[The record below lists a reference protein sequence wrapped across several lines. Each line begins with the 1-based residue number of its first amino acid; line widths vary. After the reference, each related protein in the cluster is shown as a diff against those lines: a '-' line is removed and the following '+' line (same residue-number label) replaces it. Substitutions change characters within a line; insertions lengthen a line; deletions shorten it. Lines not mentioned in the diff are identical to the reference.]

1 MIGKVFEALY
11 LKVFVNILVKNTQ
24 CTVYIE
30 LLSKKNV
37 IQSAEETFDTKS
49 INEKMLA
56 FITSYTN
63 ESPYYYISILDS
75 SSSQGAIPTCTK
87 TKIGQY
93 HDVTSSEHRC
103 YKEKWSYF
111 TSQSDLYTLEK
122 QYKQIGLDFV
132 FSPFVLMANF
142 FQDKIENHLAMFV
155 LIEENYLS
163 LAVFDNSEL
172 LFAKH
177 LDVKN
182 RKDEESVLIY
192 EEETNDLNFDLDE
205 GIDLEDI
212 SAINDMEALD
222 DFGNIEDLDTF
233 EEIDEF
239 SESKDLEE
247 EFYQESTAVPTNVN
261 RNESFNED
269 YQRFLLIQNSVKRFY
284 NEDKYNSKFIE
295 SVYIADGFGISADL
309 KRYLEEEMFLSV
321 YVRKI
326 DLSMQI
332 CEMAKAELKG

>member
-1 MIGKVFEALY
+1 VLGKVFEALY
-11 LKVFVNILVKNTQ
+11 LKVFVNILVKRTG

-37 IQSAEETFDTKS
+37 IRSVEENFDTKF

-56 FITSYTN
+56 FISSYTN
-63 ESPYYYISILDS
+63 ESPYYYISILDT
-75 SSSQGAIPTCTK
+75 SSSQGAIPTCSK
-87 TKIGQY
+87 NKIGQY
-93 HDVTSSEHRC
+93 HDVTSSEYRC

-111 TSQSDLYTLEK
+111 TSQSDLYALEK

-132 FSPFVLMANF
+132 FSPFVLMASF
-142 FQDKIENHLAMFV
+142 FQDKIESHMAMFI

-177 LDVKN
+177 LDM
-182 RKDEESVLIY
+182 RSHRDEESVLVY
-192 EEETNDLNFDLDE
+192 EEDTNDLDE
-205 GIDLEDI
+205 GIDLDDI
-212 SAINDMEALD
+212 NAINDMEALD

-247 EFYQESTAVPTNVN
+247 EFYQEETTVSSKASISDN
-261 RNESFNED
+261 FNED

-284 NEDKYNSKFIE
+284 SDNKYNSKFIE
-295 SVYIADGFGISADL
+295 SVYIADGCGISVDL

-326 DLSMQI
+326 DLSMQV
-332 CEMAKAELKG
+332 CEMAKAELN